1 MPGGKE
7 NHMLNERLAAARAV
21 KGRLLPAET
30 SIDVALEHL
39 GQLIATACRARID
52 AGLPPHLGQDALTQ
66 LTTATAMM
74 SEIRGRVISAH
85 SALVEDGR
93 TFLPA
98 TGVGDVG
105 DCPSQAS
112 AEQDAPRKPL
122 RAVA

>member
-1 MPGGKE
+1 
-7 NHMLNERLAAARAV
+7 MLNARLAAARAV

-30 SIDVALEHL
+30 SIDVALEQL
-39 GQLIATACRARID
+39 GHLIATACRARID
-52 AGLPPHLGQDALTQ
+52 GGLPPHLGQDALTH

-85 SALVEDGR
+85 SSLVEDGR
-93 TFLPA
+93 SFLPA

-112 AEQDAPRKPL
+112 AGSAARQKPL